1 MFSEK
6 RLGSVSCFVFEEL
19 DAIPGLVHAFT
30 SRLSDTFLKD
40 AEGWGELTSGKKYLL
55 KKLGIQEK
63 QLVFLRQIHSDR
75 VILLSEPELRSSQP
89 LEVGPADGV
98 IARHPGQFPVIQTA
112 DCLPVIAVDPERKQ
126 VCAIHA
132 GWRGTRNRIVQKGIS
147 RFLEKIGS
155 EGEDLLVGIGPGIR
169 HCCYEVGAEV
179 WQQFR
184 EADHDIERCFAGGYL
199 DLVEANKAQLE
210 TLGVGQVFDSG
221 LCTCCRA
228 DLFYSY
234 RREKQRERMWALAGF
249 LA

>member
-6 RLGSVSCFVFEEL
+6 RLGPVSCFVFEEL
-19 DAIPGLVHAFT
+19 ETIPGLVHAFT

-40 AEGWGELTSGKKYLL
+40 AEGWGELASGKKYLL
-55 KKLGIQEK
+55 EKLGIQEK

-75 VILLSEPELRSSQP
+75 VILLSEPEFMNSHP

-112 DCLPVIAVDPERKQ
+112 DCLPLIAVDPKRKQ
-126 VCAIHA
+126 VCVLHA
-132 GWRGTRNRIVQKGIS
+132 GWRGTRDRIVQKGLS
-147 RFLEKIGS
+147 RFLEIIGS
-155 EGEDLLVGIGPGIR
+155 DGEDLLVGIGPGIR

-184 EADHDIERCFAGGYL
+184 EADHDIERCFTGENL

-210 TLGVGQVFDSG
+210 TLGVGRVLDSE

-234 RREKQRERMWALAGF
+234 RREKQHERMWALAGF